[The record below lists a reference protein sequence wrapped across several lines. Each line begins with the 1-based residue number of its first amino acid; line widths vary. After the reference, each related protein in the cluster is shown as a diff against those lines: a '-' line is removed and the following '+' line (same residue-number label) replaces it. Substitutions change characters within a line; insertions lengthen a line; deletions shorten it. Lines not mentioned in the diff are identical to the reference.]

1 MRWSVLI
8 LSVLMIASFAGD
20 CRAQDQP
27 VQQGVADVDPLLE
40 SLRTYSPS
48 LRQDN
53 NYQHVY
59 ILDRNDPNSPF
70 FRRAGGLYA
79 VFPRSEYVLT
89 SDGVVAAVPP
99 GTVFH
104 FGRPEPGHALPAPVE
119 RDGTLSSGRLRDS
132 GTSDHRFINRQAATP
147 IVTQRLDRSAD
158 AMRPNES
165 DARSN
170 EQLRFVE
177 HAPGVMSDAQY
188 RARRLAQIAARH
200 MPRG

>member
-1 MRWSVLI
+1 MPMVLACRACGWSVLI

-70 FRRAGGLYA
+70 FRRAGGST
-79 VFPRSEYVLT
+79 PS
-89 SDGVVAAVPP
+89 S
-99 GTVFH
+99 
-104 FGRPEPGHALPAPVE
+104 
-119 RDGTLSSGRLRDS
+119 RDL
-132 GTSDHRFINRQAATP
+132 N
-147 IVTQRLDRSAD
+147 
-158 AMRPNES
+158 
-165 DARSN
+165 
-170 EQLRFVE
+170 
-177 HAPGVMSDAQY
+177 MS
-188 RARRLAQIAARH
+188 
-200 MPRG
+200 